1 MSKAMILIVEDDKH
15 LSHINRHALESEGY
29 DVQTAFTLEEAR
41 TILTSVSPDIILL
54 DVKLPDGTGF
64 DLCREIRGDTDA
76 YIIFL
81 TSVQESSGEMEGLV
95 AGGDDYLRKPYDI
108 DLLCERVKKGLRHER
123 KASQIIRRG
132 SLTFDIIAL
141 RADMNGRDLLLAGK
155 EFSILLLLIENEGQ
169 AMSAEYLYEKVWK
182 LPMNND
188 SQSVRSVVM
197 RLRKKLE
204 DSGFTVNYDKSN
216 NSYYF
221 GADGE

>member
-1 MSKAMILIVEDDKH
+1 MSKTLILIVEDDKR

-29 DVQTAFTLEEAR
+29 EVQAVFTLEKAR
-41 TILTSVSPDIILL
+41 TLLKSITPDVILL

-64 DLCREIRGDTDA
+64 DLCREIRGETDA

-95 AGGDDYLRKPYDI
+95 VGGDDYLRKPYDI
-108 DLLCERVKKGLRHER
+108 DLLFERVKKGLRHER
-123 KASQIIRRG
+123 KASQFIRRG
-132 SLTFDIIAL
+132 SLTLDIIAL

-155 EFSILLLLIENEGQ
+155 EFSVLLLLIENEGQ
-169 AMSAEYLYEKVWK
+169 TMSAEYLYEKVWK
-182 LPMNND
+182 QPMNKD
-188 SQSVRSVVM
+188 SQSVRSVVL

-216 NSYYF
+216 NSYCF
-221 GADGE
+221 GADGK